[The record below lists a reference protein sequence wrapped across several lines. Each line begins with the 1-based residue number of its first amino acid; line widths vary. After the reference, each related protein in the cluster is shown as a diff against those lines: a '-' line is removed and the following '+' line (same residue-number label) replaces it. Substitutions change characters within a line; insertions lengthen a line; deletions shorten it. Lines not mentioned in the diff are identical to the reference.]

1 METKLIENPLIS
13 NWLAEKRSKST
24 RETYPYKLRTFLEYF
39 GITPEELLKL
49 SPKEA
54 RTLALRFQNE
64 QPDMPNNTILSHLT
78 ALGSFLDYH
87 DKPIKWKRA
96 RVKPRPDVTS
106 HVYSNGDLSRMFQVG
121 DVRDKAMLALATS
134 LGWEISGFVKLR
146 KKKIVDMIDRAK
158 DNGDQFIYFKNIR
171 QKTGAL
177 RLGVI
182 NPLALKNLAK
192 WLQISEKKKQ
202 KRDKVNPVSDIFF
215 LTDRGIQNRLKI
227 LARRAGIKTTG
238 RVRFHNIRK
247 WVMSGLSRSGFN
259 EWQTKFVL
267 GKSIPLADST
277 YLQTLEFEVRERYP
291 SAYENYLNLS
301 TVISKDLKKKTESL
315 EEENV
320 ELKKRVNRLESE
332 KSETDEIKR
341 ENLETKA
348 ELKELSLTVGSLV
361 KKLENLTEK

>member
-1 METKLIENPLIS
+1 METKLIENPLIRD
-13 NWLAEKRSKST
+13 WLAEKRSKST
-24 RETYPYKLRTFLEYF
+24 RDTYPYKLRIFLDYF

-49 SPKEA
+49 TQKQT

-64 QPDMPNNTILSHLT
+64 QPDMPNNTVLSHLT
-78 ALGSFLDYH
+78 AVGSFLDFY

-96 RVKPRPDVTS
+96 RVKPRPDVSS

-134 LGWEISGFVKLR
+134 LGWEISGFVKLKR
-146 KKKIVDMIDRAK
+146 KTLQDLIDRAK
-158 DNGDQFIYFKNIR
+158 ENGEQFIYFKNIR
-171 QKTGAL
+171 QKTGVL
-177 RLGVI
+177 RLGVL
-182 NPLALKNLAK
+182 NPLAVEWLDK
-192 WLQISEKKKQ
+192 WLKTSRTHKIR
-202 KRDKVNPVSDIFF
+202 KREKVNPVSGIFN

-277 YLQTLEFEVRERYP
+277 YLQTLELEVRERYP

-301 TVISKDLKKKTESL
+301 TTISKDLKKKTESL
-315 EEENV
+315 EEENE
-320 ELKKRVNRLESE
+320 ELKKRVKQLESKKDE
-332 KSETDEIKR
+332 IDEIKKQV
-341 ENLETKA
+341 T
-348 ELKELSLTVGSLV
+348 
-361 KKLENLTEK
+361 NLTKQLESLMNG